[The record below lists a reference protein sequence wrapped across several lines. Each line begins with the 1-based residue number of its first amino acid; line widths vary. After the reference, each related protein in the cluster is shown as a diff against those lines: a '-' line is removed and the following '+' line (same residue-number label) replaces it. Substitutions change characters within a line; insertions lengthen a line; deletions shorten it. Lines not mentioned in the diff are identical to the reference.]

1 MEGVLCYVCYYI
13 FMSAPYSLVN
23 NDEIESEWHIIVVIV
38 QYEIE
43 GVFFF
48 LASLLTVAKL

>member
-1 MEGVLCYVCYYI
+1 MP
-13 FMSAPYSLVN
+13 APYSLVN
-23 NDEIESEWHIIVVIV
+23 NDEIESEWHIILVIV

-43 GVFFF
+43 GVFVFF